1 MPAASRGPAF
11 QVLGTNS
18 PSRFGKSLY
27 FSAVT
32 ALTSGYGDIVPHSIV
47 GRCASLLLGLPGIT
61 LTGIVAVAAV
71 RALQLQ
77 MEQGRMAKSKKP

>member
-32 ALTSGYGDIVPHSIV
+32 ALTSGYGDIVLHSIV

-61 LTGIVAVAAV
+61 LTGMVAAAAV
-71 RALQLQ
+71 RLLQLKT
-77 MEQGRMAKSKKP
+77 EEERVAKSTKP